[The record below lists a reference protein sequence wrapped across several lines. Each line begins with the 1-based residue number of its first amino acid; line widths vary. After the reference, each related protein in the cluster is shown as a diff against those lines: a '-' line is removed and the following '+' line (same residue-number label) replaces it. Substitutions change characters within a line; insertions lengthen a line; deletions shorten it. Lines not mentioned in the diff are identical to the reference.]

1 MTNGLTVLENHSKG
15 TAIIEHVSFYGDRH
29 LQFVDAVV
37 VPIQDDAVGFSAGWP
52 PAPFNLS
59 QPGVQWGKRVA
70 AVGARIPP
78 SPAEG
83 GNRNLVIAMRPT
95 AHEGTAAGVQV
106 LYRENGQ
113 QYELRTHTSYQVLK
127 AKSC

>member
-1 MTNGLTVLENHSKG
+1 
-15 TAIIEHVSFYGDRH
+15 
-29 LQFVDAVV
+29 
-37 VPIQDDAVGFSAGWP
+37 
-52 PAPFNLS
+52 
-59 QPGVQWGKRVA
+59 VA

-83 GNRNLVIAMRPT
+83 ADRNLVLGMRPT
-95 AHEGTAAGVQV
+95 AHTATAAGVQV

-113 QYELRTHTSYQVLK
+113 QYELRTGAGVEVLA